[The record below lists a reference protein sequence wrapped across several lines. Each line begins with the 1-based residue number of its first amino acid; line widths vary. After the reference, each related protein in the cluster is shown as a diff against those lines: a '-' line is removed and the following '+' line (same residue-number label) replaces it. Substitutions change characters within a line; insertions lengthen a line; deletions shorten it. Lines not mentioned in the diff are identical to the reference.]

1 MRAIKSKKF
10 VLINI
15 SGKQFAMPL
24 ADAQN
29 FLQLKKIVPIP
40 KLNTNILGLT
50 YNNGHIVTVLA
61 TAKILNLSLSA
72 EDKQCVIVEVDSHY
86 YGLLI
91 RRAGQVIEVKRVLNS
106 QSKKSKSLL
115 TKYISINNKK
125 VFILNKNELVDQ
137 VLDD

>member
-10 VLINI
+10 ILINI
-15 SGKQFAMPL
+15 SGKQFAVPL

-29 FLQLKKIVPIP
+29 FLQLKNIVLIP

-50 YNNGHIVTVLA
+50 YNNGHIITVLA
-61 TAKILNLSLSA
+61 TAKLLNLSLSA
-72 EDKQCVIVEVDSHY
+72 EDKQCIIVEVDSHY

-91 RRAGQVIEVKRVLNS
+91 RRAGQAMEVKRVLNS
-106 QSKKSKSLL
+106 QPKKNKSLL

-137 VLDD
+137 VLHD